1 MRCAERAAWATLLVG
16 ALGTAAASAP
26 APGTAPVAASAP
38 SVAAPSAAP
47 LEISAEHGDIDRRAG
62 TARYWGNVTITR
74 GTTRITADEVVLALV
89 EGELSSA
96 TVTGKPATFAQ
107 SFGAGRAPTL
117 GSARTISFSADQ
129 DVIELRDGARVVQD
143 GDEVSGDLIR
153 YDAAKQRVLAAG
165 GDQSGR
171 VQMTITP
178 RKPKPEPGKPPEPR
192 P

>member
-1 MRCAERAAWATLLVG
+1 MRAVDPRRAACAA
-16 ALGTAAASAP
+16 ALGLMLLAAAAGAAPAVELPSAP
-26 APGTAPVAASAP
+26 P
-38 SVAAPSAAP
+38 SVADAP
-47 LEISAEHGDIDRRAG
+47 LNISADHGDIDRRAG

-89 EGELSSA
+89 EGELTKA
-96 TVTGKPATFAQ
+96 TITGAPATFAQ
-107 SFGAGRAPTL
+107 SFGDGRAPTL
-117 GSARTISFSADQ
+117 GSARTLSFDADQ

-153 YDAAKQRVLAAG
+153 YDSAQQRVLAAG

-178 RKPKPEPGKPPEPR
+178 RKPKPSPAPPPER
-192 P
+192 R

>member
-1 MRCAERAAWATLLVG
+1 MRCAERAAWAAVLVG
-16 ALGTAAASAP
+16 VLELAAAGAAAP
-26 APGTAPVAASAP
+26 STAPVAAG
-38 SVAAPSAAP
+38 APSAAP

-62 TARYWGNVTITR
+62 TARYWGKVTITR
-74 GTTRITADEVVLALV
+74 GSTRITADEVVLALV
-89 EGELSSA
+89 EGELSTA

-107 SFGAGRAPTL
+107 SFGADRAPTL

-129 DVIELRDGARVVQD
+129 DVIELREGARVVQD

-178 RKPKPEPGKPPEPR
+178 RKPKADPAKPPEPR